1 MSQDAV
7 AGTTGL
13 VVARM
18 DKLILDYVY
27 EHEAA
32 RPDEVYLVQPVG
44 DGKVVEYTWRQ
55 TLEQARRMA
64 THLKQRGLEPG
75 ARIAML
81 TKNCAHFFMVELA
94 VWMAGGTTVAI
105 FPSESA
111 ANVRYVLEH
120 SEASLLFV
128 GKLDT
133 WAQQARAIP
142 AGLPCIALP
151 LAPHTGF
158 ETWDSIVA
166 RTERMPGRPQRDA
179 DDLAMLLYTSGST
192 GQPKGVM
199 QSFGTITRATR
210 NRIDDPRDRD
220 AYDVE
225 ARTLSY
231 LPLAHVYERACV
243 ECRSLI
249 EGKGRIFFTES
260 LATFGD
266 DLKRARPTGFVSVP
280 RIWAK
285 FQQGVFAAMP
295 PAQLDSLLDNPAT
308 AKAVGRKVLAGLGL
322 DEVRIAATASAPIP
336 VELLAWYRR
345 LGLNLLEGYGMT
357 EDFAYSHRTTEATH
371 APGYVGVACP
381 NVTVRLDDDG
391 EVLIKSPGQLVGY
404 YKQPEL
410 YAESFTD
417 DGFFR
422 TGDLGEMRADGQLK
436 ITGRKKELFKTA
448 KGKYVAPAPIE
459 NHLNAHPL
467 VEMSMVSGVGQPAP
481 YAVIVL
487 GESVRAQANDAVARA
502 RVDTELATLLHE
514 VNESLATHERLQ
526 FLVVARE
533 PWSIEN
539 GCLTPT
545 MKIKRSRIEAAV
557 AAQVRA
563 WYAYQRSVV
572 WA

>member
-1 MSQDAV
+1 
-7 AGTTGL
+7 
-13 VVARM
+13 M
-18 DKLILDYVY
+18 DKLILDYVFD
-27 EHEAA
+27 HEAA
-32 RPDEVYLVQPVG
+32 QPDQVFLVQPLG
-44 DGKVVEYTWRQ
+44 AGKVVEYTWRQ
-55 TLEQARRMA
+55 TLDQARRMA
-64 THLKQRGLEPG
+64 AHLKQRGFEPG

-105 FPSESA
+105 FPTESA
-111 ANVRYVLEH
+111 ANVRYILEH

-133 WAQQARAIP
+133 WAQQAPAIP

-151 LAPHTGF
+151 LAPHTDF

-166 RTERMPGRPQRDA
+166 RTEPLRGRPQRDA

-199 QSFGTITRATR
+199 QSFGSITRATR
-210 NRIDDPRDRD
+210 CRIDDPRDRLPE
-220 AYDVE
+220 DVE
-225 ARTLSY
+225 PRMLSY

-243 ECRSLI
+243 ECRSFI
-249 EGKGRIFFTES
+249 EGRGRIFFGES
-260 LATFGD
+260 LATFAE

-285 FQQGVFAAMP
+285 FQQGVFATI
-295 PAQLDSLLDNPAT
+295 PASQLDALLDNPAT
-308 AKAVGRKVLAGLGL
+308 AEAASRKVLAGLGL
-322 DEVRIAATASAPIP
+322 DAVRIAATASAPIP
-336 VELLAWYRR
+336 VELLGWYRR

-357 EDFAYSHRTTEATH
+357 EDFAYSHRTTAETR

-381 NVTVRLDDDG
+381 GVTVRLDEDG
-391 EVLIKSPGQLVGY
+391 EVLVKAPGQLVGY
-404 YKQPEL
+404 YKQPDL

-422 TGDLGEMRADGQLK
+422 TGDLGELRADGQLK

-459 NHLNAHPL
+459 NRLNAHPL
-467 VEMSMVSGVGQPAP
+467 VELSMVSGVGQPAP
-481 YAVIVL
+481 YAVVVL
-487 GESVRAQANDAVARA
+487 GESVRAQTNDAAM
-502 RVDTELATLLHE
+502 RVRVEAELTTLLHE
-514 VNESLATHERLQ
+514 LNADLATHERLHV
-526 FLVVARE
+526 LVVARE

-545 MKIKRSRIEAAV
+545 MKIKRSRIEAGV
-557 AAQVRA
+557 AAQLNA
-563 WYAYQRSVV
+563 WYAQQRPIL
-572 WA
+572 WT